1 MAILSAS
8 SFTNT
13 RISKASPFWWPAK
26 EVLSFHTKFHIE
38 SQPQSGDLAGGDI
51 TLGARAVAM
60 ILVKKWGVEAE
71 MAGGFLGG
79 LYLSRAGPSDEV
91 KPESM
96 FP

>member
-1 MAILSAS
+1 
-8 SFTNT
+8 
-13 RISKASPFWWPAK
+13 
-26 EVLSFHTKFHIE
+26 
-38 SQPQSGDLAGGDI
+38 
-51 TLGARAVAM
+51 M